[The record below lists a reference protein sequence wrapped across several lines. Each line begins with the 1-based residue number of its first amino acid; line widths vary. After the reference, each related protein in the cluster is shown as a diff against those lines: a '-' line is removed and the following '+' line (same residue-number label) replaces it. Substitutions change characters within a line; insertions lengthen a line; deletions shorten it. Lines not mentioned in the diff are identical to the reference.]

1 MKGTVAACVIA
12 LALVATT
19 VTRAA
24 RADPGA
30 PSEGMSPPMAETP
43 LHVRSSKP
51 LELEPAVP
59 PLAMGWKLSAIALA
73 VGCGAIWLWKRR
85 TARPLDVDIPEVRIL
100 RRTPIGVRSELL
112 VIDFEGQRLLL
123 GVTPHTIQN
132 LFIVPPEA
140 PTAGEGDAPGTFAG
154 RLADMIDASDLVTPS
169 PRSSTNT
176 QASRDSRRMAN
187 DVPIEGQAR
196 GLIGTRDPK

>member
-1 MKGTVAACVIA
+1 MKGIVAGSVIA

-24 RADPGA
+24 RADPA
-30 PSEGMSPPMAETP
+30 PTSEEMSPPVAETP

-73 VGCGAIWLWKRR
+73 LGCAGIWVWKRR
-85 TARPLDVDIPEVRIL
+85 TSRPLDVEIPEVRIL

-112 VIDFEGQRLLL
+112 VIDFEGQRLLV

-132 LFIVPPEA
+132 LFIMPPEA
-140 PTAGEGDAPGTFAG
+140 PAAGDDAAPVTFAG
-154 RLADMIDASDLVTPS
+154 RLADVIDASDLVTPS

-196 GLIGTRDPK
+196 GMIATREPK